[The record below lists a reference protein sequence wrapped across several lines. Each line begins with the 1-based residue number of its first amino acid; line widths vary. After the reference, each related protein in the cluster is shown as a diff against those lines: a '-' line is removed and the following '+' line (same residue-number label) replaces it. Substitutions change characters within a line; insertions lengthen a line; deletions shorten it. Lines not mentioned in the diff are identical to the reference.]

1 MFGLSTASDAPTENA
16 AAHHVRVLPAR
27 SAAAFSPRFCSSS
40 VPTTA
45 RAQVT
50 DATVKGRVVDASGD
64 ILPGAVVTARHADT
78 GIRREATS
86 DAAGTFL
93 LAGLTPG
100 VYSLGA
106 DVAGFRPFSQD
117 GLRLTVGETADVTI
131 TLGLANV
138 QESVEVT
145 AGAVTVAV
153 SREGRLSDTFGR
165 TEVQNLPLPQ
175 RDVFLLPRM
184 SAGAAFIPGAANST
198 KLSSSPVIAVNGN
211 RYRGNNYVL
220 DGAMNTN
227 PNNTGEP
234 AIVPALEAVEEVQVQ
249 TLNFAAEFGR
259 GNGAVINVQTRS
271 GTNQVR
277 GRAWEY
283 FRSDALNARNYFSAT
298 TPPQTFNQFGT
309 TLGGP
314 ILRNQTFFFGSYEG
328 TRNQVERPF
337 AFQVETPE
345 LRDYVLRTA
354 PDSVAARLL
363 RDFPAPAPDR
373 GSDGALPRSARA
385 GDAGR
390 HHPGDRPRQRPD
402 LGRRPLRPVPRARRP
417 RARHDA
423 APVGAL
429 DRRAPARRGRHQL
442 LGGDA
447 RPRAARQP
455 RPVRGLL
462 RQPQRRRAADPR
474 PRRQRRADVLPD
486 HQHDARCRGRGR
498 ADRQHHRHHRAV
510 RRRLREHDA
519 AAHVRDPRRADAR
532 ARRARHPRRRGSAA
546 GHQGPVDRPADR
558 RLVHVHDAGQ
568 LRRRS
573 AVPPAAD
580 RRSGH
585 AASRPPSRATSRS
598 TSPACSSRTSG
609 RSTRGSASAS
619 ACATTTSAP

>member
-1 MFGLSTASDAPTENA
+1 MFVLLRRSVRGAFVA
-16 AAHHVRVLPAR
+16 AVLPLLC
-27 SAAAFSPRFCSSS
+27 AAS
-40 VPTTA
+40 VS
-45 RAQVT
+45 AQVT
-50 DATVKGRVVDASGD
+50 DATVKGRVVDTSGD

-78 GIRREATS
+78 GVRRETTS

-106 DVAGFRPFSQD
+106 DVTGFRPFSKD

-234 AIVPALEAVEEVQVQ
+234 AIVPSLEAVEEVQVQ

-271 GTNQVR
+271 GTNQLR

-283 FRSDALNARNYFSAT
+283 FRSDALNARNYFSAI
-298 TPPQTFNQFGT
+298 TPPQTFNQFGDDAGRPDPPQPDV
-309 TLGGP
+309 LLRLLRRHAQRGP
-314 ILRNQTFFFGSYEG
+314 AALLLPG
-328 TRNQVERPF
+328 
-337 AFQVETPE
+337 
-345 LRDYVLRTA
+345 RDA
-354 PDSVAARLL
+354 GAARLRAAHRAEQRRGAPPARL
-363 RDFPAPAPDR
+363 RGP
-373 GSDGALPRSARA
+373 GARPRQRRPLPRSARA

-390 HHPGDRPRQRPD
+390 HHPGDRPCQRAPV
-402 LGRRPLRPVPRARRP
+402 GQRSLRPVPRPRRP
-417 RARHDA
+417 RARLEA

-429 DRRAPARRGRHQL
+429 DRRATARRGRHQL
-442 LGGDA
+442 RGRDS
-447 RPRAARQP
+447 RPRPARQP
-455 RPVRGLL
+455 RPVPWLL
-462 RQPQRRRAADPR
+462 RQPERRRAADPR
-474 PRRQRRADVLPD
+474 PRRQRRARLLPD
-486 HQHDARCRGRGR
+486 HRHDARRRGGGR
-498 ADRQHHRHHRAV
+498 ADRQHHGHHRAV
-510 RRRLREHDA
+510 RRRVQEHDA
-519 AAHVRDPRRADAR
+519 SWAR
-532 ARRARHPRRRGSAA
+532 SKF
-546 GHQGPVDRPADR
+546 
-558 RLVHVHDAGQ
+558 
-568 LRRRS
+568 
-573 AVPPAAD
+573 
-580 RRSGH
+580 
-585 AASRPPSRATSRS
+585 AT
-598 TSPACSSRTSG
+598 C
-609 RSTRGSASAS
+609 
-619 ACATTTSAP
+619 